1 MNTDTLD
8 RMKQMR
14 LLGMHRAFKT
24 SLESAKNEQITA
36 DEMTALLIDS
46 EWDERHNRAIER
58 TTKNA
63 RFRYK
68 STIEQIDYDG
78 GRGLDKNQI
87 HRLADGKYITQ
98 SENILITGPT
108 GTGKSFLAS
117 ALGQQ
122 ACQQGFKVLYANA
135 SRLFTQL
142 KMAKADGSA
151 IRDLARIERQD
162 LLILDDFGIQP
173 FDQNSRASLLEII
186 EDRHGKRS
194 TIITSQ
200 LPVKQ
205 WYEVIGET
213 TVADAILDRIL
224 NNAQRMELKGESLR
238 RKWSKKTETNNE

>member
-1 MNTDTLD
+1 MNTNTLD
-8 RMKQMR
+8 KMRQMR
-14 LLGMHRAFKT
+14 LLGMHRAFRS
-24 SLESAKNEQITA
+24 SLESPKHEQLTA
-36 DEMTALLIDS
+36 DEMTALLVDS

-58 TTKNA
+58 STKNA

-68 STIEQIDYDG
+68 STIEQLDYDS

-87 HRLADGKYITQ
+87 HRLADGGYIR
-98 SENILITGPT
+98 ENETILITGST

-117 ALGQQ
+117 ALGHQ
-122 ACQQGFKVLYANA
+122 ACQQGFKVFYSNTT
-135 SRLFTQL
+135 RLFSQL
-142 KMAKADGSA
+142 KMAKADGSG
-151 IRDLARIERQD
+151 IRELAKIEKQD

-173 FDQNSRASLLEII
+173 FDQPSRTALMEII

-224 NNAQRMELKGESLR
+224 NNAQRIELKGESLR
-238 RKWSKKTETNNE
+238 RRMDKKNGKENE